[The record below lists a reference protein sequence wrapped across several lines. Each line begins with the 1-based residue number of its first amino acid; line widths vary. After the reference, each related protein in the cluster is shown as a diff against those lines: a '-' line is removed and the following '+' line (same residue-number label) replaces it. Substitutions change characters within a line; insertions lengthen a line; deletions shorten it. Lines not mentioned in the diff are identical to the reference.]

1 MSIEKKFKSI
11 DASKLKPEITKI
23 LDNMK
28 KRSEN
33 FTNTDVNA
41 RIEPALDNLIE
52 KIKKFNPNAI
62 LKPKPKPKAKPKAST
77 KKPRAESFT
86 SKASKLMKK
95 EGITWDEA
103 KKRVKQDIA
112 DGDKEIEKQGKKEL
126 DKLFKIVESKDF
138 KADLE
143 KFPKNQS
150 KPRNTQNKKTIGS
163 DAKRKAMPVGRR
175 VSQGK
180 GSNQHGKSKK
190 GNVYYE
196 YRTNHS
202 DVNSLPAPKGQYKYK
217 GATPPYLELGG
228 GLPNGSFQSF
238 EQTYLPATNTP
249 IGYADGGKVERK
261 IYDLILQKTK
271 DSPYELVNKESMTE
285 SEAFEMERIFR
296 KSGLK
301 FHKLVVDV
309 ALPFQKGGRT
319 KSALAKD
326 RKYFNKD
333 QAWEVQYSKGTSRKG
348 YKELGG
354 GLPNGSF
361 QSFEQTYLPAT
372 NTPIGY
378 EDGGKTVGDTLGDFK
393 KRLTELGDKEFIDY
407 KEKQLEDKQ
416 DLYYA
421 FQQRLK
427 NVHKQEILIKDDLP
441 FEKGGILTAHQR
453 YVLELEGIVG
463 VRKSA
468 IEKLVKN
475 NKLNEKQLLNLVIG
489 VGRQQ
494 LERNVIVDAV
504 VGGISSK
511 ANKEV
516 VKFAKSD
523 KALKL
528 EDGGKLGFDGLAN
541 KVAKRYEG
549 KPVQGKFK
557 SEYGKTYSKAEALEV
572 GKKVAGNVYRQQQA
586 KLEHGGRLKVYD
598 ESYDEPIKTFNSF
611 EKAKNWVLEN
621 HKKFDEIT
629 IEDAYLDTI
638 VVDKTDTKDDI
649 EFLFSDNMA
658 KGGATK
664 RNISIVNDGVE
675 FKESDYKTIFGDFD
689 GDGNV
694 NIDDAFPLN
703 DKKTSKVEQVE
714 LKETFRKLLDVKAEL
729 DGVMNEAVDVLDKK
743 SPKGADIYART
754 KTPYSIVK
762 KLVEKRMLN
771 PSKGLTDMVGT
782 TIAVSNQKEL
792 NELRDKIDGG
802 LLGKVLD
809 RDDFYKTP
817 NAGYRAYHYIVE
829 YKGVPVEVQL
839 KTKIMKQLHEVSHE
853 AYKKGTL
860 DAKGLEKVSQ
870 TFVKADKGNKE
881 ALGEAKALLGNKKKL
896 NSEVSTSKMAKGGAI
911 AKLKKQM
918 EDSIHSDYYAKG
930 GKTQGF
936 NDKLDE
942 SLGNTNGRDSSKMQ
956 DDKDRRD
963 ESKAMENSM
972 GRRAYQSVGT
982 MDKMAKGGKLDAT
995 YIPRVEI
1002 YTVTTKD
1009 GKVYENNYSDLEFL
1023 SGAYVSKKVVTEAE
1037 EKDKNQM
1044 TLFDKGGKLPKDAI
1058 YIKRRDIASITHGII
1073 EEEAKKLDGKFLFNG
1088 FWLDPKR
1095 DRKLISKAKKEGL
1108 FDKKKAPAKKKVV
1121 TKAKSDHKT
1130 YVEKYPSGNTIRV
1143 TFGKENR
1150 TLKLSDEMMASKS
1163 KTIEF
1168 AKRLAIKNNGKYMGY
1183 KVMPSLKKAPAKPTL
1198 KSKIVVTKIKDIADL
1213 KSEIAKGNVT
1223 YRGLG
1228 MGKLSDDFY
1237 EVANEG
1243 GTRITVKGKE
1253 YFITDTEFRP
1263 ISRGADGKLVIN
1275 FKAPARNENTP
1286 KAPTPKAPTPKK
1298 VVVSE
1303 SVVYKKG
1310 DKVLLKDGN
1319 TERTA
1324 IVSADGVDSKNRIK
1338 VRPQGFPMDLSVS
1351 LDKNTTVYVLRKMA
1365 KGGVTRKKKA
1375 PAKKKKRVTKKGNY
1389 TKGNNIMV
1397 ITKSIRKEGE
1407 SWNDA
1412 LTRARALNK

>member
-112 DGDKEIEKQGKKEL
+112 DADKEIEKQGKKEL

-163 DAKRKAMPVGRR
+163 DAKRMAMPVGKR
-175 VSQGK
+175 VSKKSGK
-180 GSNQHGKSKK
+180 
-190 GNVYYE
+190 VYYE
-196 YRTNHS
+196 YRNNRS
-202 DVNSLPAPKGQYKYK
+202 DVNSLSAPKGQYKYK
-217 GATPPYLELGG
+217 GSTPPYLELGG

-309 ALPFQKGGRT
+309 ALPFKKGGRT

-333 QAWEVQYSKGTSRKG
+333 EAWERQYSKGTNRKG

-378 EDGGKTVGDTLGDFK
+378 G
-393 KRLTELGDKEFIDY
+393 
-407 KEKQLEDKQ
+407 
-416 DLYYA
+416 
-421 FQQRLK
+421 
-427 NVHKQEILIKDDLP
+427 
-441 FEKGGILTAHQR
+441 KGGLLSAKQR
-453 YVLELEGIVG
+453 YILELEGIVG
-463 VRKSA
+463 IRKSA
-468 IEKLVKN
+468 VEKLVKD
-475 NKLNEKQLLNLVIG
+475 NKLNEKQLLNIVIG

-572 GKKVAGNVYRQQQA
+572 GKKVAGNVYRQQQ
-586 KLEHGGRLKVYD
+586 
-598 ESYDEPIKTFNSF
+598 S
-611 EKAKNWVLEN
+611 
-621 HKKFDEIT
+621 
-629 IEDAYLDTI
+629 
-638 VVDKTDTKDDI
+638 
-649 EFLFSDNMA
+649 MA

-829 YKGVPVEVQL
+829 YKGIPVEVQL

-853 AYKKGTL
+853 SYKKGTL

-881 ALGEAKALLGNKKKL
+881 ALAEAKALLGNKKKL

-972 GRRAYQSVGT
+972 GGRAYQSVGT
-982 MDKMAKGGKLDAT
+982 MDKMAKGGKLDAE
-995 YIPRVEI
+995 YIPRDEI

-1095 DRKLISKAKKEGL
+1095 DTKLISKAKKEGL
-1108 FDKKKAPAKKKVV
+1108 FDKKKSSPMKFFIDDEGMFKGGEFRIKSQQSYPNRYIIVELDEDGKEKPFKNTINQKDFEASFSKLPKKKVV
-1121 TKAKSDHKT
+1121 PKAKSDHKT

-1183 KVMPSLKKAPAKPTL
+1183 KVMPSLKKAPA
-1198 KSKIVVTKIKDIADL
+1198 
-1213 KSEIAKGNVT
+1213 
-1223 YRGLG
+1223 
-1228 MGKLSDDFY
+1228 
-1237 EVANEG
+1237 
-1243 GTRITVKGKE
+1243 
-1253 YFITDTEFRP
+1253 
-1263 ISRGADGKLVIN
+1263 
-1275 FKAPARNENTP
+1275 RNEN
-1286 KAPTPKAPTPKK
+1286 TPKAPTPKK

>member
-112 DGDKEIEKQGKKEL
+112 DADKEIEKQGKKEL

-163 DAKRKAMPVGRR
+163 DAKRMAMPVGKR
-175 VSQGK
+175 VSKKSGK
-180 GSNQHGKSKK
+180 
-190 GNVYYE
+190 VYYE
-196 YRTNHS
+196 YRNNRS
-202 DVNSLPAPKGQYKYK
+202 DVNSLSAPKGQYKYK
-217 GATPPYLELGG
+217 GATPPYLEHGGFIEGGSLDLTSKEKLAMYKWIESSPIFTSDSDSNEFKDFDLEKEFSKEFSKNEMQTKDIIHFYEVSRGYKKELGG

-309 ALPFQKGGRT
+309 ALPFKKGGRT

-333 QAWEVQYSKGTSRKG
+333 EAWERQYSKGTNRKG

-378 EDGGKTVGDTLGDFK
+378 G
-393 KRLTELGDKEFIDY
+393 
-407 KEKQLEDKQ
+407 
-416 DLYYA
+416 
-421 FQQRLK
+421 
-427 NVHKQEILIKDDLP
+427 
-441 FEKGGILTAHQR
+441 KGGLLSAKQR
-453 YVLELEGIVG
+453 YILELEGIVG
-463 VRKSA
+463 IRKSA
-468 IEKLVKN
+468 VEKLVKD
-475 NKLNEKQLLNLVIG
+475 NKLNEKQLLNIVIG

-572 GKKVAGNVYRQQQA
+572 GKKVAGNVYRQQQ
-586 KLEHGGRLKVYD
+586 
-598 ESYDEPIKTFNSF
+598 S
-611 EKAKNWVLEN
+611 
-621 HKKFDEIT
+621 
-629 IEDAYLDTI
+629 
-638 VVDKTDTKDDI
+638 
-649 EFLFSDNMA
+649 MA

-829 YKGVPVEVQL
+829 YKGIPVEVQL

-853 AYKKGTL
+853 SYKKGTL

-881 ALGEAKALLGNKKKL
+881 ALAEAKALLGNKKKL

-982 MDKMAKGGKLDAT
+982 MDKMAKGGKLDAE
-995 YIPRVEI
+995 YIPRDEI

-1095 DRKLISKAKKEGL
+1095 DTKLISKAKKEGL
-1108 FDKKKAPAKKKVV
+1108 FDKKKSSPMKFFIDDEGMFKGGEFRIKSQQSYPNRYIIAELDEDGKEKPFKNTINQKDFEASFSKLPKKKVV
-1121 TKAKSDHKT
+1121 PKAKSDHKT

-1183 KVMPSLKKAPAKPTL
+1183 KVMPSLKKAPA
-1198 KSKIVVTKIKDIADL
+1198 
-1213 KSEIAKGNVT
+1213 
-1223 YRGLG
+1223 
-1228 MGKLSDDFY
+1228 
-1237 EVANEG
+1237 
-1243 GTRITVKGKE
+1243 
-1253 YFITDTEFRP
+1253 
-1263 ISRGADGKLVIN
+1263 
-1275 FKAPARNENTP
+1275 RNEN
-1286 KAPTPKAPTPKK
+1286 TPKAPTPKK

>member
-103 KKRVKQDIA
+103 KNRVKQDIA
-112 DGDKEIEKQGKKEL
+112 DADKEIEKQGKKEL

-163 DAKRKAMPVGRR
+163 DAKRMAMPVGKR
-175 VSQGK
+175 VSKKSGK
-180 GSNQHGKSKK
+180 
-190 GNVYYE
+190 VYYE
-196 YRTNHS
+196 YRNNRS
-202 DVNSLPAPKGQYKYK
+202 DVNSLSAPKGQYKYK
-217 GATPPYLELGG
+217 GSTPPYLELGG

-309 ALPFQKGGRT
+309 ALPFKKGGRT

-378 EDGGKTVGDTLGDFK
+378 G
-393 KRLTELGDKEFIDY
+393 
-407 KEKQLEDKQ
+407 
-416 DLYYA
+416 
-421 FQQRLK
+421 
-427 NVHKQEILIKDDLP
+427 
-441 FEKGGILTAHQR
+441 KGGLLSAKQR
-453 YVLELEGIVG
+453 YILELEGIVG
-463 VRKSA
+463 IRKSA
-468 IEKLVKN
+468 VEKLVKD
-475 NKLNEKQLLNLVIG
+475 NKLNEKQLLNIVIG

-572 GKKVAGNVYRQQQA
+572 GKKVAGNVYRQQQ
-586 KLEHGGRLKVYD
+586 
-598 ESYDEPIKTFNSF
+598 S
-611 EKAKNWVLEN
+611 
-621 HKKFDEIT
+621 
-629 IEDAYLDTI
+629 
-638 VVDKTDTKDDI
+638 
-649 EFLFSDNMA
+649 MA

-829 YKGVPVEVQL
+829 YKGIPVEVQL

-853 AYKKGTL
+853 SYKKGTL

-881 ALGEAKALLGNKKKL
+881 ALAEAKALLGNKKKL

-972 GRRAYQSVGT
+972 GGRAYQSVGT
-982 MDKMAKGGKLDAT
+982 MDKMAKGGKLDAE
-995 YIPRVEI
+995 YIPRDEI

-1095 DRKLISKAKKEGL
+1095 DTKLISKAKKEGL
-1108 FDKKKAPAKKKVV
+1108 FDKKKSSPMKFFIDDEGMFKGGEFRIKSQQSYPNRYIIAELDEDGKEKPFKNTINQKDFEASFSKLPKKKVV
-1121 TKAKSDHKT
+1121 
-1130 YVEKYPSGNTIRV
+1130 P
-1143 TFGKENR
+1143 
-1150 TLKLSDEMMASKS
+1150 
-1163 KTIEF
+1163 
-1168 AKRLAIKNNGKYMGY
+1168 
-1183 KVMPSLKKAPAKPTL
+1183 
-1198 KSKIVVTKIKDIADL
+1198 
-1213 KSEIAKGNVT
+1213 
-1223 YRGLG
+1223 
-1228 MGKLSDDFY
+1228 
-1237 EVANEG
+1237 
-1243 GTRITVKGKE
+1243 
-1253 YFITDTEFRP
+1253 
-1263 ISRGADGKLVIN
+1263 
-1275 FKAPARNENTP
+1275 
-1286 KAPTPKAPTPKK
+1286 
-1298 VVVSE
+1298 
-1303 SVVYKKG
+1303 
-1310 DKVLLKDGN
+1310 
-1319 TERTA
+1319 
-1324 IVSADGVDSKNRIK
+1324 
-1338 VRPQGFPMDLSVS
+1338 
-1351 LDKNTTVYVLRKMA
+1351 
-1365 KGGVTRKKKA
+1365 KKKA